1 MGIIAEEEMETI
13 KRKYTLF
20 VGNLLEISGDIGVV
34 IKRAKEFFDQKCN
47 ERIAL
52 FDDTTGNVIDVD
64 YRGTLEDVLSR
75 LPNHPMFAYL
85 NETVVKKSGPG
96 RPKLGVVSKEITLLP
111 RHWEWLGEQQG
122 GASVTLRKLVEK
134 ARKESAES
142 DNVRRE
148 MESIGRFLTDMAGDL
163 PDYEEVTRAYYAK
176 NWGVFEKLIVDW
188 PEDIKGYVLSKVNNL
203 TILEKLITT
212 DSKK

>member
-1 MGIIAEEEMETI
+1 MGNT
-13 KRKYTLF
+13 KREYTLF
-20 VGNLLEISGDIGVV
+20 VGNNLIVTGKIETVLTRS
-34 IKRAKEFFDQKCN
+34 KEFFDQNCN

-75 LPNHPMFAYL
+75 LPSHPMFTYL
-85 NETVVKKSGPG
+85 NETPVKKAGPG
-96 RPKLGVVSKEITLLP
+96 RPKLGVISKEITLLP

-134 ARKESAES
+134 ARKESAGS
-142 DNVRRE
+142 DNARRALE
-148 MESIGRFLTDMAGDL
+148 AIGRFISDMAGDL

-176 NWGVFEKLIVDW
+176 NWSVFEKLIVDW
-188 PEDIKGYVLSKVNNL
+188 PEDIKEYVMSKVNNL
-203 TILEKLITT
+203 IQLEKLIVTE
-212 DSKK
+212 S